1 MVEANIVDPQ
11 EVKADEDRSAMAE
24 VKYFGLDQESS
35 FVQCSYQIPEERY
48 NAMIQD
54 KDGNVSDNKGKVLC
68 LVLDTSGSMSGSPM
82 RALQAGVRQIGEAFY
97 SGAE

>member
-1 MVEANIVDPQ
+1 
-11 EVKADEDRSAMAE
+11 VKADEDRSAMAE

-54 KDGNVSDNKGKVLC
+54 
-68 LVLDTSGSMSGSPM
+68 
-82 RALQAGVRQIGEAFY
+82 E
-97 SGAE
+97 